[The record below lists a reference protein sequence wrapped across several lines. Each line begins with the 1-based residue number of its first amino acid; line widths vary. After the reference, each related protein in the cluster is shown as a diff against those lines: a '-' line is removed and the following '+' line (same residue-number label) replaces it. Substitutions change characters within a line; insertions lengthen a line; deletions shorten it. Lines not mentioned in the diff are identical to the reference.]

1 MGRDVP
7 SAFCVRV
14 QAYSLPR
21 YFQDDWLNEY
31 HDMRRAAR
39 EATPPR
45 DAAKI
50 AGPTAEVLAPRLAAS
65 DYRFVYLGPKARL
78 YLA

>member
-1 MGRDVP
+1 MRRDVP
-7 SAFCVRV
+7 SASCERV

-31 HDMRRAAR
+31 HDMRRDAK

-45 DAAKI
+45 DAANS
-50 AGPTAEVLAPRLAAS
+50 AGTTAEVLASRLAAS

-78 YLA
+78 CLA